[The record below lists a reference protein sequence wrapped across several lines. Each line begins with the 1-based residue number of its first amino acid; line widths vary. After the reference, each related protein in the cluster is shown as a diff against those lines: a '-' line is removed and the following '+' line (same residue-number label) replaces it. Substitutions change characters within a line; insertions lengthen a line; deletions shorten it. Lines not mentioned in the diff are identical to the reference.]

1 MSIAVYPTGKQA
13 VGVGVETAPG
23 TPNSTI
29 AAWVPL
35 TKFDWNDKIT
45 WLEDQALRG
54 SMAKDSYAVVQ
65 GVEIGEITM
74 EGPAYMDTLPYFVAN
89 ILGDV
94 TTTGTATTPT
104 GTLAAAS
111 VVGATSVS
119 STASIPS
126 GTLIQI
132 DTGNLAEV
140 VTTSGAPT
148 GTGPYTIPV
157 PALTKPHAG
166 PTPGPAAA
174 VTAIVT
180 TGPQQHAI
188 SLMNSGQ
195 GRGQGTNSAQPST
208 LTISQYYGPA
218 AGSGGRQFTSVVFT
232 EIGLKWNAESEFLTW
247 TGKAIAWVSAIPVS
261 LTSPIYS
268 TAQPIASWRGV
279 MGLAGPASGGTQVMT
294 VETGEYT
301 LTRTASAKFTG
312 QNSQNPYII
321 ARGDFK
327 AAWKNSF
334 IAADESP
341 LLYARN
347 NTQPQHQFIASNGQ
361 SGANAL
367 AMQVDMQQAA
377 FTEPKANYGKELI
390 GWDATGKAVL
400 NTVNAGYTGG
410 YSPIKLTFTNAV
422 AAGSY
427 V

>member
-1 MSIAVYPTGKQA
+1 MTTNVYPTGKQA
-13 VGVGVETAPG
+13 VAVAVDTAPG
-23 TPNSTI
+23 TPNNTI
-29 AAWVPL
+29 AAWVPV
-35 TKFDWNDKIT
+35 TKFEWNDKIT

-54 SMAKDSYAVVQ
+54 SMATDAYAIIQ
-65 GVEIGEITM
+65 GVEVGEITM
-74 EGPAYMDTLPYFVAN
+74 EGPAYMDTFPYFVAN

-94 TTTGTATTPT
+94 TATGTATTPT
-104 GTLAAAS
+104 GT
-111 VVGATSVS
+111 VGTPGTIVGATSVPS
-119 STASIPS
+119 SVSIPS

-132 DTGNLAEV
+132 DVGNLAEI

-148 GTGPYTIPV
+148 GAGPFTIPV
-157 PALTKPHAG
+157 PALTKPHASG
-166 PTPGPAAA
+166 VAITA
-174 VTAIVT
+174 VTN
-180 TGPQQHAI
+180 PNQHAV

-261 LTSPIYS
+261 LTSPTYS
-268 TAQPIASWRGV
+268 AAQPIASWRGV

-294 VETGEYT
+294 VENGEYT
-301 LTRTASAKFTG
+301 LKRVASAKFTG

-321 ARGDFK
+321 ARGAFS
-327 AAWKNSF
+327 ATWKNSF

-347 NTQPQHQFIASNGQ
+347 NTQPQHQFILSNGQ

-367 AMQVDMQQAA
+367 AMQVDIQQAA

-400 NTVNAGYTGG
+400 STANAGYSGG